1 MRNIRRRTAAVATLA
16 TLALA
21 LTACS
26 SGGGD
31 DDKSSNGATG
41 SGATIDDAHSK
52 GAMADFK
59 AGETFK
65 ASEPVEF
72 SLLYRDHPNYPVK
85 DDWSVFKE
93 LKANQNVSFKRTDVP
108 LADWDKKKA
117 LLIGAGDT
125 PEIVSVTYPGQE
137 TQFVSG
143 GQLLP
148 VSKYIK
154 YMPNFEQKIKDW
166 GLQEELDTH
175 RQADGEYYILP
186 GVREVPDV
194 QYSVVVNDAMWKK
207 AGITTD
213 PATWDEFA
221 QDLQKVKDANGL
233 TYAMSDRWTDTTTLG
248 AFLQTASA
256 GFNTAAGWGYSN
268 TWFNQDTK
276 KFELTGTTDNY
287 KQLVTY
293 AAGLVSSGVLDP
305 EITQND
311 DQAIQKFISGKS
323 AAISGNT
330 QEITSYRTKVKD
342 AKGDM
347 TMHMITIPD
356 GPAGNYIAS
365 GRLSSGLMVSA
376 DAAKDPHFKALLQY
390 LDWQYYS
397 DEGIEF
403 AQWGVEG
410 TTYTKGSD
418 GARTLAKDVDWNGL
432 NPGASKQL
440 NADFGY
446 SNGVFLLANGS
457 SKDLLQSVMSDETKK
472 WTNDVLAKKKLL
484 PIAPAAQL
492 NEDELEQT
500 SLVDSQIKDAVYA
513 ATAKF
518 ITGQTPLSDWD
529 KYVAQI
535 KGLGADQLIDT
546 YNTAY
551 QRSQDK

>member
-1 MRNIRRRTAAVATLA
+1 MMRNIRRRTAAVATLA

-26 SGGGD
+26 SGGD
-31 DDKSSNGATG
+31 DDTSSDGASG
-41 SGATIDDAHSK
+41 SASIDAAHSK

-72 SLLYRDHPNYPVK
+72 SMMYRDHPNYPVK
-85 DDWSVFKE
+85 DDWSIFE
-93 LKANQNVSFKRTDVP
+93 QLKANQNVSFKRTDVP

-117 LLIGAGDT
+117 LLVGAGDT

-148 VSKYIK
+148 VSDYVQ

-175 RQADGEYYILP
+175 RQADGKYYILP

-221 QDLQKVKDANGL
+221 QDLQKVKDANSL
-233 TYAMSDRWTDTTTLG
+233 KYAMSDRWTDTTTLG
-248 AFLQTASA
+248 AFLQYVAPN
-256 GFNTAAGWGYSN
+256 FNTTAGWGYSN
-268 TWFNQDTK
+268 TWFNSDTK
-276 KFELTGTTDNY
+276 EFELTGTTDAY

-311 DQAIQKFISGKS
+311 DQATQKFINGQS

-330 QEITSYRTKVKD
+330 QEITAYRTKAKD
-342 AKGDM
+342 AGKSID
-347 TMHMITIPD
+347 MHMIVLPD
-356 GPAGNYIAS
+356 GPAGNYLPG

-376 DAAKDPHFKALLQY
+376 AAAKDPHFKALLQY
-390 LDWQYYS
+390 IDWQYYS
-397 DEGIEF
+397 DQGIEF

-418 GARTLAKDVDWNGL
+418 GSRKLAKDVDWNGL

-472 WTNDVLAKKKLL
+472 WTNAVLAKKKLL
-484 PIAPAAQL
+484 PIQPAAQL

-518 ITGQTPLSDWD
+518 ITGQRPLSEWD
-529 KYVAQI
+529 KYVSEI
-535 KGLGADQLIDT
+535 KGLGADQLVDT

-551 QRSQDK
+551 QRAQDK

>member
-26 SGGGD
+26 SGGD
-31 DDKSSNGATG
+31 DDKGSSDGG
-41 SGATIDDAHSK
+41 SATIDAAHSK

-65 ASEPVEF
+65 ATEPVDF
-72 SLLYRDHPNYPVK
+72 TMLYRDHPNYPVK
-85 DDWSVFKE
+85 NDWSIFQQ

-143 GQLLP
+143 GQILP
-148 VSKYIK
+148 VSDYIK

-166 GLQEELDTH
+166 GLQAELDTH
-175 RQADGEYYILP
+175 RQADGKYYILP

-207 AGITTD
+207 AGITSD

-221 QDLQKVKDANGL
+221 QDLVKVKQANGL
-233 TYAMSDRWTDTTTLG
+233 KYAFSDRWTDTTTLG
-248 AFLQTASA
+248 AFLQTLSPS
-256 GFNTAAGWGYSN
+256 FNTSAGWGYSN

-276 KFELTGTTDNY
+276 KFELTGITDNY

-293 AAGLVSSGVLDP
+293 AAGLVSSGAMDP
-305 EITQND
+305 EITQSD
-311 DQAIQKFISGKS
+311 DQATQKFISGQS

-330 QEITSYRTKVKD
+330 QEITSYRSKAKD
-342 AKGDM
+342 AGDSFS
-347 TMHMITIPD
+347 MHMITLPD
-356 GPAGNYIAS
+356 GPAGNYIAG
-365 GRLSSGLMVSA
+365 GRLSSGLMISSA
-376 DAAKDPHFKALLQY
+376 AAKDPHFKALLQY
-390 LDWQYYS
+390 IDWQYYS
-397 DEGIEF
+397 DQGIEF

-410 TTYTKGSD
+410 QTYTKSSD
-418 GARTLAKDVDWNGL
+418 GKRTLAKDVDWNGL
-432 NPGASKQL
+432 NPGAKKQL

-457 SKDLLQSVMSDETKK
+457 TKDLLQSVMSDETKK
-472 WTNDVLAKKKLL
+472 WTNEVLAKKKVL
-484 PIAPAAQL
+484 PVQPAAQL

-500 SLVDSQIKDAVYA
+500 SLVDSQIKDAVMA

-551 QRSQDK
+551 QRTQDK

>member
-26 SGGGD
+26 SGGD
-31 DDKSSNGATG
+31 DDTSSDGASG
-41 SGATIDDAHSK
+41 SASIDDAHSK

-72 SLLYRDHPNYPVK
+72 SMMYRDHPNYPVK
-85 DDWSVFKE
+85 DDWSIFE
-93 LKANQNVSFKRTDVP
+93 QLKANQNVSFKRTDVP

-117 LLIGAGDT
+117 LLVGAGDT

-148 VSKYIK
+148 VSDYVQ

-175 RQADGEYYILP
+175 RQADGKYYILP

-221 QDLQKVKDANGL
+221 QDLQKVKDANSL
-233 TYAMSDRWTDTTTLG
+233 KYAMSDRWTDTTTLG
-248 AFLQTASA
+248 AFLQYVAPN
-256 GFNTAAGWGYSN
+256 FNTTAGWGYSN
-268 TWFNQDTK
+268 TWFNSDTK
-276 KFELTGTTDNY
+276 EFELTGTTDAY

-311 DQAIQKFISGKS
+311 DQATQKFINGQS

-330 QEITSYRTKVKD
+330 QEITAYRPKAKD
-342 AKGDM
+342 AGKSID
-347 TMHMITIPD
+347 MHMIVLPD
-356 GPAGNYIAS
+356 GPAGNYLPG

-376 DAAKDPHFKALLQY
+376 AAAKDPHFKALLQY
-390 LDWQYYS
+390 IDWQYYS
-397 DEGIEF
+397 DQGIEF

-418 GARTLAKDVDWNGL
+418 GSRKLAKDVDWNGL

-472 WTNDVLAKKKLL
+472 WTNAVLAKKKLL
-484 PIAPAAQL
+484 PIQPAAQL

-518 ITGQTPLSDWD
+518 ITGQRPLSEWD
-529 KYVAQI
+529 KYVSEI
-535 KGLGADQLIDT
+535 KGLGADQLVDT

-551 QRSQDK
+551 QRAQDK

>member
-31 DDKSSNGATG
+31 DDKGSDGSSGTA
-41 SGATIDDAHSK
+41 SIDDAHSK

-59 AGETFK
+59 AGSTFK

-72 SLLYRDHPNYPVK
+72 SMLYRDHPNYPVK
-85 DDWSVFKE
+85 NDWSIFQQ
-93 LKANQNVSFKRTDVP
+93 LKTNQNVSFKRTDVP

-148 VSKYIK
+148 VSDYVQ

-175 RQADGEYYILP
+175 RQADGKYYILP

-194 QYSVVVNDAMWKK
+194 QYSVVVNDAMWQK

-221 QDLQKVKDANGL
+221 QDLKKVKDANNL
-233 TYAMSDRWTDTTTLG
+233 KYAMSDRWTDTTTLG

-268 TWFNQDTK
+268 TWFNEDTK
-276 KFELTGTTDNY
+276 KFELTGISDNY

-305 EITQND
+305 EITQSD
-311 DQAIQKFISGKS
+311 DQATQKFITGQS

-356 GPAGNYIAS
+356 GPAGNYIAG

-390 LDWQYYS
+390 IDWQYYS
-397 DEGIEF
+397 DQGMEF

-410 TTYTKGSD
+410 TTFAKASD
-418 GARTLAKDVDWNGL
+418 GTRTLAKDVDWNGL
-432 NPGASKQL
+432 NAGASKQL

-457 SKDLLQSVMSDETKK
+457 SKDLLQSMMSPETKK
-472 WTNDVLAKKKLL
+472 WTNAVLSEKKVL
-484 PIAPAAQL
+484 PVQPAAQL
-492 NEDELEQT
+492 NDDELEQT

-551 QRSQDK
+551 QRTQDK